1 MEKYHV
7 TVFYQIRFKIFIWV
21 YNIIYNFMVAVGEE
35 DILYIYYIEYFRKAL
50 GWPYFSVGDKSSG
63 HTPTRVIIDSRYLYE
78 YIILYIISCIT
89 FRLYNSFTQSTS
101 IHCPSWVNSTLTFRK
116 VYVSSLSYILK
127 VKSSSLLI
135 NTYKF
140 SLRDWYYTVN

>member
-1 MEKYHV
+1 METRDAHV
-7 TVFYQIRFKIFIWV
+7 GISLGFPRERWTLLWDLTI
-21 YNIIYNFMVAVGEE
+21 N
-35 DILYIYYIEYFRKAL
+35 
-50 GWPYFSVGDKSSG
+50 GWPNEWKNITWQCFIKS
-63 HTPTRVIIDSRYLYE
+63 DSRYLYE

-101 IHCPSWVNSTLTFRK
+101 IHCPSWVNSTLIFRK

-140 SLRDWYYTVN
+140 SLRDWYYKFKWSDIYLVVLIYGN